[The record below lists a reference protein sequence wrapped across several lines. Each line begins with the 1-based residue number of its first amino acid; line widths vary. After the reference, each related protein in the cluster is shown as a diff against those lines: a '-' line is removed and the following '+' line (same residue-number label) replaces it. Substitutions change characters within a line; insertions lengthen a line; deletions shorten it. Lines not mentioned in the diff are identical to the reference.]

1 MNELTDIILKFFL
14 SFVASLVA
22 GWIVAMIQS
31 IMKKLHR
38 ETQKKDLE
46 LLRDL
51 AEIAIMRVLHEIP
64 TSQRNPT
71 DGKRVGLAE
80 LKWLD
85 ALCEDWGLRVSARTK
100 HAVLSAVKEEICQR
114 TRSIS

>member
-22 GWIVAMIQS
+22 GWVVAMIQS
-31 IMKKLHR
+31 VMKKLHR

-46 LLRDL
+46 LLKEL
-51 AEIAIMRVLHEIP
+51 AEIAVMRVRYEIP
-64 TSQRNPT
+64 LSQRNPS

-85 ALCEDWGLRVSARTK
+85 ALCEDWGLRVSTRTK
-100 HAVLSAVKEEICQR
+100 HAVLSAVKEEICHR
-114 TRSIS
+114 MKST

>member
-31 IMKKLHR
+31 VMKKLHR

-46 LLRDL
+46 LLKEL
-51 AEIAIMRVLHEIP
+51 AEIAVMRVLHEIP
-64 TSQRNPT
+64 PSQRNPT

-85 ALCEDWGLRVSARTK
+85 ALCEDWGLRVSTRTK
-100 HAVLSAVKEEICQR
+100 HAVLSAVKEEICHR
-114 TRSIS
+114 MKST